1 MNVLFGI
8 SNCDAVRKTGQ
19 WLTQQQAPWQL
30 HDYRKN
36 GLDENL
42 LQQLMSAFA
51 LTVLVNRRGTT
62 YKQLDTHE
70 QTSLDA
76 QKSATTVLL
85 AHPALIKR
93 PILRTS
99 NGTWLLGYDEIVASL
114 SKR

>member
-8 SNCDAVRKTGQ
+8 SHCDAVRKTGR
-19 WLTQQQAPWQL
+19 WLTQQQVPWQL

-51 LTVLVNRRGTT
+51 LTVLINRRGTT
-62 YKQLDTHE
+62 YKQLDTND
-70 QTSLDA
+70 QASLNTSE
-76 QKSATTVLL
+76 SATTVLL

-99 NGTWLLGYDEIVASL
+99 NGTWLLGYDEIVGSV
-114 SKR
+114 SQR

>member
-19 WLTQQQAPWQL
+19 WLAQQQQPWQL

-51 LTVLVNRRGTT
+51 LTVLINRRGTT
-62 YKQLDTHE
+62 YKQLDTND
-70 QTSLDA
+70 QASLNTTE
-76 QKSATTVLL
+76 SATTVLL

-99 NGTWLLGYDEIVASL
+99 DGIWLLGYDEIVARL
-114 SKR
+114 SER